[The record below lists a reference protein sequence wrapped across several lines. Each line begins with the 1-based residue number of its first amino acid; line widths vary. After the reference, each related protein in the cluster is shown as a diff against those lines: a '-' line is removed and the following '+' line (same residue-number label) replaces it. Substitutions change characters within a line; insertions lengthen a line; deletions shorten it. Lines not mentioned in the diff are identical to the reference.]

1 MSVDPGIVL
10 GVLTGVFN
18 AALFVVIRGSAGG
31 RLPLLLGAS
40 IVGAW
45 AGDTLGDRLGFHA
58 FSIGD
63 FRLVAATVG
72 AWIGIAFMSVLAV
85 LGPTR
90 PRV

>member
-1 MSVDPGIVL
+1 MSVDPGIIL
-10 GVLTGVFN
+10 GILSGVFN

-45 AGDTLGDRLGFHA
+45 AGDTLGDRLGRDPFP
-58 FSIGD
+58 IGD
-63 FRLVAATVG
+63 FGLISATIG
-72 AWIGIAFMSVLAV
+72 AWIGIAFMSVLVV

-90 PRV
+90 PRI